1 MEGRGTTG
9 EWRRVLL
16 YFGGMMGPLGTFV
29 MLPMIPELRST
40 FSVTTGQIGWALWCY
55 LVPFAGLLLVSGTI
69 ADRWGRARV
78 LRPAVALYAV
88 ATLGCAIAPTY
99 VWFLVAR
106 VAQGSMNAFITPLL
120 LAMLTETA
128 PTGRVGRVVGRYAAF
143 QALGQLSAPMLGGI
157 GADTNWRLAYVATA
171 AVGALIALLLP
182 KASTPDEP
190 ATASTP
196 ISPPQL
202 RTLMRRSTLLVAA
215 TAMLAALGPVGARIL
230 VALSGRDVIGL
241 TGSQV
246 GVLLFAGGGCRR
258 HGSGAVMGH
267 RAGPLGGAA
276 GSHNRHRHMLGTGG
290 SAARGTVDVAAC
302 MCLVRRG
309 RSHPGHRG
317 QLPVACF
324 DCSARQPG
332 GRALIHAVT
341 SVQRSRHRF
350 DRVASGVRD
359 QPDGGVPRVGRGWR
373 SRCRGRTG
381 QPAGHQRPGLNRP
394 SRPIPAAS
402 CYACRR
408 CCHTRS
414 GVQGSST

>member
-171 AVGALIALLLP
+171 AIGALIALLLP

-190 ATASTP
+190 ATSSAP

-246 GVLLFAGGGCRR
+246 GVLLFAGGVAGMAAAPLWGIVLDRMGGRR
-258 HGSGAVMGH
+258 AATIAIVTCSG
-267 RAGPLGGAA
+267 L
-276 GSHNRHRHMLGTGG
+276 
-290 SAARGTVDVAAC
+290 VA
-302 MCLVRRG
+302 L
-309 RSHPGHRG
+309 
-317 QLPVACF
+317 LPVAQSTWLLACVWF
-324 DCSARQPG
+324 VAGAATQATVVSFQSLASIAAPDNRAGALSFTLSLRFSGHAIGSIVWLPVFAVSPTAAYLASAAVG
-332 GRALIHAVT
+332 GLAV
-341 SVQRSRHRF
+341 VAVLASRL
-350 DRVASGVRD
+350 DTNGPV
-359 QPDGGVPRVGRGWR
+359 
-373 SRCRGRTG
+373 
-381 QPAGHQRPGLNRP
+381 
-394 SRPIPAAS
+394 
-402 CYACRR
+402 
-408 CCHTRS
+408 
-414 GVQGSST
+414 

>member
-29 MLPMIPELRST
+29 MLPMIPELRLT

-157 GADTNWRLAYVATA
+157 GADTNWRLPYVATA

-182 KASTPDEP
+182 KASTSDEP
-190 ATASTP
+190 ATSSAP
-196 ISPPQL
+196 ITPPQL

-246 GVLLFAGGGCRR
+246 GVLLFAGG
-258 HGSGAVMGH
+258 V
-267 RAGPLGGAA
+267 AGMAAAPLWGIVLDRLGGRRAA
-276 GSHNRHRHMLGTGG
+276 TIAIVTC
-290 SAARGTVDVAAC
+290 SALVA
-302 MCLVRRG
+302 L
-309 RSHPGHRG
+309 
-317 QLPVACF
+317 LPVAQSTWLLACVWF
-324 DCSARQPG
+324 VAGAATQATVVSFQSLASIAAPDNRAGALSFTLSLRFSGHAIGSIVWLPVFAVSPTAAYLASAAVG
-332 GRALIHAVT
+332 GLAV
-341 SVQRSRHRF
+341 VAVLASRL
-350 DRVASGVRD
+350 DTNGPV
-359 QPDGGVPRVGRGWR
+359 
-373 SRCRGRTG
+373 
-381 QPAGHQRPGLNRP
+381 
-394 SRPIPAAS
+394 
-402 CYACRR
+402 
-408 CCHTRS
+408 
-414 GVQGSST
+414 

>member
-29 MLPMIPELRST
+29 MLPMIPELRVT

-88 ATLGCAIAPTY
+88 ASLGCAIAPTY

-190 ATASTP
+190 ATSSTP

-202 RTLMRRSTLLVAA
+202 RTLMRRPTLLVAV

-246 GVLLFAGGGCRR
+246 GVLLFAGG
-258 HGSGAVMGH
+258 V
-267 RAGPLGGAA
+267 AGMAAAPLWGIVLDRLGGRRAA
-276 GSHNRHRHMLGTGG
+276 TIAIATCSGL
-290 SAARGTVDVAAC
+290 VA
-302 MCLVRRG
+302 L
-309 RSHPGHRG
+309 
-317 QLPVACF
+317 LPVAQSTWLLACVWF
-324 DCSARQPG
+324 VAGAATQATVVSFQSLASIAAPDNRAGALSFTLSLRFSGHAIGSIVWLPVFAVSPTAAYLASAAVG
-332 GRALIHAVT
+332 GLAV
-341 SVQRSRHRF
+341 VAVLASRL
-350 DRVASGVRD
+350 DTNGPV
-359 QPDGGVPRVGRGWR
+359 
-373 SRCRGRTG
+373 
-381 QPAGHQRPGLNRP
+381 
-394 SRPIPAAS
+394 
-402 CYACRR
+402 
-408 CCHTRS
+408 
-414 GVQGSST
+414 

>member
-1 MEGRGTTG
+1 MNGRSTRG

-29 MLPMIPELRST
+29 MLPMIPELRTT

-69 ADRWGRARV
+69 ADRWGRTRV

-88 ATLGCAIAPTY
+88 ATLGCAIAPGY
-99 VWFLVAR
+99 VWFLAAR
-106 VAQGSMNAFITPLL
+106 VGQGSMNAFITPLL

-190 ATASTP
+190 ATSGMP

-202 RTLMRRSTLLVAA
+202 RSLLRRPTLLVAT
-215 TAMLAALGPVGARIL
+215 TALLAALGPVGARIL

-246 GVLLFAGGGCRR
+246 GVLLFAGGVAGMAAAPLWGIVLDRLGGRR
-258 HGSGAVMGH
+258 AATIAIAVCSGLVALLPAAQSTWLLACIWFVAGAATQATVVSFQSLASIAAPDN
-267 RAGPLGGAA
+267 RAGALSFTLSLRFSGHAIGSIVWLPVFAVSPTAA
-276 GSHNRHRHMLGTGG
+276 YLA
-290 SAARGTVDVAAC
+290 SAAVGGLAVVAVLA
-302 MCLVRRG
+302 
-309 RSHPGHRG
+309 
-317 QLPVACF
+317 
-324 DCSARQPG
+324 
-332 GRALIHAVT
+332 
-341 SVQRSRHRF
+341 SRL
-350 DRVASGVRD
+350 DTNGE
-359 QPDGGVPRVGRGWR
+359 
-373 SRCRGRTG
+373 
-381 QPAGHQRPGLNRP
+381 N
-394 SRPIPAAS
+394 
-402 CYACRR
+402 
-408 CCHTRS
+408 
-414 GVQGSST
+414 

>member
-29 MLPMIPELRST
+29 ILPMIPELRST

-182 KASTPDEP
+182 KASTPEEP
-190 ATASTP
+190 ATSGMP

-246 GVLLFAGGGCRR
+246 GVLLFAGG
-258 HGSGAVMGH
+258 V
-267 RAGPLGGAA
+267 AGMAAAPLWGIVLDRLGGRRAA
-276 GSHNRHRHMLGTGG
+276 TIAIVAC
-290 SAARGTVDVAAC
+290 SALVA
-302 MCLVRRG
+302 L
-309 RSHPGHRG
+309 
-317 QLPVACF
+317 LPVAQSTWLLACVWF
-324 DCSARQPG
+324 VAGAATQATVVSFQSLASIAAPDNRAGALSFTLSLRFSGHAIGSIVWLPVFAVSPTAAYLASAAVG
-332 GRALIHAVT
+332 GLAV
-341 SVQRSRHRF
+341 VAVLASRL
-350 DRVASGVRD
+350 DTNGPV
-359 QPDGGVPRVGRGWR
+359 
-373 SRCRGRTG
+373 
-381 QPAGHQRPGLNRP
+381 
-394 SRPIPAAS
+394 
-402 CYACRR
+402 
-408 CCHTRS
+408 
-414 GVQGSST
+414 

>member
-29 MLPMIPELRST
+29 MLPMIPELRTT

-69 ADRWGRARV
+69 ADRWGRTRV

-88 ATLGCAIAPTY
+88 ATLGCAIAPGY
-99 VWFLVAR
+99 VWFLAAR
-106 VAQGSMNAFITPLL
+106 VGQGSMNAFITPLL

-128 PTGRVGRVVGRYAAF
+128 PTARVGRVVGRYAAF

-182 KASTPDEP
+182 KAPSSDEP
-190 ATASTP
+190 ATSSTP

-202 RTLMRRSTLLVAA
+202 RTLMRRSTLLVAT
-215 TAMLAALGPVGARIL
+215 TALLAALGPVGARIL

-246 GVLLFAGGGCRR
+246 GVLLFAGGVAGMAAAPLWGIVLDRLGGRR
-258 HGSGAVMGH
+258 AATIAIVVCSGLVALLPAAQSTWLLACIWFVAGAATQATVVSFQSLASIAAPDN
-267 RAGPLGGAA
+267 RAGALSFTLSLRFSGHAIGSIVWLPVFAVSPTAA
-276 GSHNRHRHMLGTGG
+276 YLA
-290 SAARGTVDVAAC
+290 SAAVGGLAVVAVLA
-302 MCLVRRG
+302 
-309 RSHPGHRG
+309 
-317 QLPVACF
+317 
-324 DCSARQPG
+324 
-332 GRALIHAVT
+332 
-341 SVQRSRHRF
+341 SRL
-350 DRVASGVRD
+350 DTNGE
-359 QPDGGVPRVGRGWR
+359 
-373 SRCRGRTG
+373 
-381 QPAGHQRPGLNRP
+381 N
-394 SRPIPAAS
+394 
-402 CYACRR
+402 
-408 CCHTRS
+408 
-414 GVQGSST
+414 

>member
-120 LAMLTETA
+120 LAILTETA

-190 ATASTP
+190 ATSSTP

-246 GVLLFAGGGCRR
+246 GVLLFAGG
-258 HGSGAVMGH
+258 V
-267 RAGPLGGAA
+267 AGMAAAPLWGIVLDRLGGRRAA
-276 GSHNRHRHMLGTGG
+276 TIAIVTC
-290 SAARGTVDVAAC
+290 SALVA
-302 MCLVRRG
+302 L
-309 RSHPGHRG
+309 
-317 QLPVACF
+317 LPVAQSTWLLACVWF
-324 DCSARQPG
+324 VAGAATQATVVSFQSLASIAAPDNRAGALSFTLSLRFSGHAIGSIVWLPVFAVSPTAAYLASAAVG
-332 GRALIHAVT
+332 GLAV
-341 SVQRSRHRF
+341 VAVLASRL
-350 DRVASGVRD
+350 DT
-359 QPDGGVPRVGRGWR
+359 
-373 SRCRGRTG
+373 TG
-381 QPAGHQRPGLNRP
+381 P
-394 SRPIPAAS
+394 
-402 CYACRR
+402 
-408 CCHTRS
+408 
-414 GVQGSST
+414 V

>member
-190 ATASTP
+190 ATSSTP

-246 GVLLFAGGGCRR
+246 GALLFAGG
-258 HGSGAVMGH
+258 V
-267 RAGPLGGAA
+267 AGMAAAPLWGIVLDRLGGRRAA
-276 GSHNRHRHMLGTGG
+276 TIAIVTC
-290 SAARGTVDVAAC
+290 SALVA
-302 MCLVRRG
+302 L
-309 RSHPGHRG
+309 
-317 QLPVACF
+317 LPVAQSTWLLACVWF
-324 DCSARQPG
+324 VAGAATQATVVSFQSLASIAAPDNRAGALSFTLSLRFSGHAIGSIVWLPVFAVSPTAAYLASAAVG
-332 GRALIHAVT
+332 GLAV
-341 SVQRSRHRF
+341 VAVLASRL
-350 DRVASGVRD
+350 DTNGPV
-359 QPDGGVPRVGRGWR
+359 
-373 SRCRGRTG
+373 
-381 QPAGHQRPGLNRP
+381 
-394 SRPIPAAS
+394 
-402 CYACRR
+402 
-408 CCHTRS
+408 
-414 GVQGSST
+414 

>member
-190 ATASTP
+190 ATSSTP

-246 GVLLFAGGGCRR
+246 GVLLFAGG
-258 HGSGAVMGH
+258 V
-267 RAGPLGGAA
+267 AGMAAAPLWGIVLDRLGGRRAA
-276 GSHNRHRHMLGTGG
+276 TIAIVAC
-290 SAARGTVDVAAC
+290 SALVA
-302 MCLVRRG
+302 L
-309 RSHPGHRG
+309 
-317 QLPVACF
+317 LPVAQSTWLLACVWF
-324 DCSARQPG
+324 VAGAATQATVVSFQSLASIAAPDNRAGALSFTLSLRFSGHAIGSIVWLPVFAVSPTAAYLASAAVG
-332 GRALIHAVT
+332 GLAV
-341 SVQRSRHRF
+341 VAVLASRL
-350 DRVASGVRD
+350 DTNGPV
-359 QPDGGVPRVGRGWR
+359 
-373 SRCRGRTG
+373 
-381 QPAGHQRPGLNRP
+381 
-394 SRPIPAAS
+394 
-402 CYACRR
+402 
-408 CCHTRS
+408 
-414 GVQGSST
+414 

>member
-29 MLPMIPELRST
+29 MLPMIPELRTT

-69 ADRWGRARV
+69 ADRWGRTRV

-190 ATASTP
+190 ATSSTP

-246 GVLLFAGGGCRR
+246 GVLLFAGG
-258 HGSGAVMGH
+258 V
-267 RAGPLGGAA
+267 AGMAAAPLWGIVLDRLGGRRAA
-276 GSHNRHRHMLGTGG
+276 TIAIATCSGL
-290 SAARGTVDVAAC
+290 VA
-302 MCLVRRG
+302 L
-309 RSHPGHRG
+309 
-317 QLPVACF
+317 LPVAQSTWLLACVWF
-324 DCSARQPG
+324 VAGAATQATVVSFQSLASIAAPDNRAGALSFTLSLRFSGHAIGSIVWLPVFAISPTAAYLASAAVG
-332 GRALIHAVT
+332 GLAV
-341 SVQRSRHRF
+341 VAVLASRL
-350 DRVASGVRD
+350 DTNGPV
-359 QPDGGVPRVGRGWR
+359 
-373 SRCRGRTG
+373 
-381 QPAGHQRPGLNRP
+381 
-394 SRPIPAAS
+394 
-402 CYACRR
+402 
-408 CCHTRS
+408 
-414 GVQGSST
+414 

>member
-190 ATASTP
+190 ATSSTP

-246 GVLLFAGGGCRR
+246 GVLLFAGG
-258 HGSGAVMGH
+258 V
-267 RAGPLGGAA
+267 AGMAAAPLWGIVLDRLGGRRAA
-276 GSHNRHRHMLGTGG
+276 TIAIATC
-290 SAARGTVDVAAC
+290 SALVA
-302 MCLVRRG
+302 L
-309 RSHPGHRG
+309 
-317 QLPVACF
+317 LPVAQSTWLLACVWF
-324 DCSARQPG
+324 VAGAATQATVVSFQSLASIAAPDNRAGALSFTLSLRFSGHAIGSIVWLPVFAVSPTAAYLASAAVG
-332 GRALIHAVT
+332 GLAV
-341 SVQRSRHRF
+341 VAVLASRL
-350 DRVASGVRD
+350 DTNGPV
-359 QPDGGVPRVGRGWR
+359 
-373 SRCRGRTG
+373 
-381 QPAGHQRPGLNRP
+381 
-394 SRPIPAAS
+394 
-402 CYACRR
+402 
-408 CCHTRS
+408 
-414 GVQGSST
+414 

>member
-1 MEGRGTTG
+1 MERQGTGG

-69 ADRWGRARV
+69 ADRWGRARI

-88 ATLGCAIAPTY
+88 ATLGCAVAPTY
-99 VWFLVAR
+99 VWFLAAR
-106 VAQGSMNAFITPLL
+106 VGQGSMNAFITPLL
-120 LAMLTETA
+120 LAMLTETT

-190 ATASTP
+190 ATSSTP

-246 GVLLFAGGGCRR
+246 GVLLFAGG
-258 HGSGAVMGH
+258 V
-267 RAGPLGGAA
+267 AGMAAAPLWGIVLDRLGGRRAA
-276 GSHNRHRHMLGTGG
+276 TIAIVTCSGL
-290 SAARGTVDVAAC
+290 VA
-302 MCLVRRG
+302 L
-309 RSHPGHRG
+309 
-317 QLPVACF
+317 LPVAQSTWLLACVWF
-324 DCSARQPG
+324 VAGAATQATVVSFQSLASIAAPDNRAGALSFTLSLRFSGHAIGSIVWLPVFAVSPTAAYLASAAVG
-332 GRALIHAVT
+332 GLAV
-341 SVQRSRHRF
+341 VAVLASRL
-350 DRVASGVRD
+350 DTNG
-359 QPDGGVPRVGRGWR
+359 PD
-373 SRCRGRTG
+373 
-381 QPAGHQRPGLNRP
+381 
-394 SRPIPAAS
+394 
-402 CYACRR
+402 
-408 CCHTRS
+408 
-414 GVQGSST
+414 

>member
-171 AVGALIALLLP
+171 AAGALIALLLP

-190 ATASTP
+190 ATSSTP

-246 GVLLFAGGGCRR
+246 GALLFAGG
-258 HGSGAVMGH
+258 V
-267 RAGPLGGAA
+267 AGMAAAPLWGIVLDRLGGRRAA
-276 GSHNRHRHMLGTGG
+276 TIAIVTC
-290 SAARGTVDVAAC
+290 SALVA
-302 MCLVRRG
+302 L
-309 RSHPGHRG
+309 
-317 QLPVACF
+317 LPVAQSTWLLACVWF
-324 DCSARQPG
+324 VAGAATQATVVSFQSLASIAAPDNRAGALSFTLSLRFSGHAIGSIVWLPVFAVSPTAAYLASAAVG
-332 GRALIHAVT
+332 GLAV
-341 SVQRSRHRF
+341 VAVLASRL
-350 DRVASGVRD
+350 DTNGPV
-359 QPDGGVPRVGRGWR
+359 
-373 SRCRGRTG
+373 
-381 QPAGHQRPGLNRP
+381 
-394 SRPIPAAS
+394 
-402 CYACRR
+402 
-408 CCHTRS
+408 
-414 GVQGSST
+414 